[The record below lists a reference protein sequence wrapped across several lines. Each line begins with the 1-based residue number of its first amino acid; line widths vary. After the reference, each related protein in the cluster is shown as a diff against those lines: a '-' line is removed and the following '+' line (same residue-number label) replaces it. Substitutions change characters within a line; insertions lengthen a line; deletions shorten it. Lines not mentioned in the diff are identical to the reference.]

1 MAELDGTTSMGQI
14 LKRGNSTKKP
24 FPKSGITGNDG
35 LRRWEGI
42 SGKRILG
49 HSPSKFQVEVGCG
62 GETPWQGRLGWET
75 FPINGFQ
82 AWFRG
87 YWSGRQWPCCEALQ
101 AVFQWLSSTEIS
113 RDWEQFTELRWLF
126 LPTVSLRGTSEQSS
140 LLARGLFRALQSSPP
155 FSHIPFGGW
164 LHLSLSHGPLCIV
177 LTNLPQF
184 SSGAVCLLPLSLS
197 FSET

>member
-1 MAELDGTTSMGQI
+1 MAELDGTTSMGQT
-14 LKRGNSTKKP
+14 LKRGHSTKKP

-35 LRRWEGI
+35 LRRWGGI

-49 HSPSKFQVEVGCG
+49 HSSSKFQVEVGCG
-62 GETPWQGRLGWET
+62 GETPWQGHLGWET

-82 AWFRG
+82 AWFWG
-87 YWSGRQWPCCEALQ
+87 YRSGRQWPCCEALP

-126 LPTVSLRGTSEQSS
+126 LPTVRLRGTSKQSS
-140 LLARGLFRALQSSPP
+140 LLARGLFGALQSSPP
-155 FSHIPFGGW
+155 SSHIPFGGW
-164 LHLSLSHGPLCIV
+164 LHLSLSHGSLCIA
-177 LTNLPQF
+177 LTDLPQF
-184 SSGAVCLLPLSLS
+184 SSGVVCLLPVRLS